1 MVGGYIIIQVLI
13 KGVNNMIEAIVMF
26 GWTFIMLVVLAII
39 TSLVGDNLND

>member
-1 MVGGYIIIQVLI
+1 MV
-13 KGVNNMIEAIVMF
+13 EAISMF